1 MGLAI
6 GGAYL
11 SGGLARAAVNHARI
25 EALADKANGSLSERA
40 LASTAGD
47 AGVLA
52 IARRVDG
59 TAPTAQ
65 DLADRRLARLALQTG
80 EPTPAVT
87 PSAPASVPQTEQP
100 GKLFRVAVTVAQPF
114 HLQGALEDSRD
125 LECLTQAVY
134 YEARGE
140 SAAGQQAVAQVVLNR
155 VRHPA
160 FPKSVCGVVFQHA
173 GGGCQFSFA
182 CDGSTGRHV
191 ESGAWNRSRKVA
203 ADALDGHVVATIGN
217 ATHFHV
223 ASLGKVWASGM
234 MQVAQIGSH
243 VFFRFGGAAG
253 APKMFHAEP
262 QLSAPLQ
269 IAERASQPRVV
280 TASFSPLGGDR
291 LASASSALVE
301 RAAAAVESVTKPAP
315 KVETPKVEAKPETTP
330 AKGSDSA
337 AVAAPATAG

>member
-1 MGLAI
+1 M
-6 GGAYL
+6 
-11 SGGLARAAVNHARI
+11 
-25 EALADKANGSLSERA
+25 
-40 LASTAGD
+40 
-47 AGVLA
+47 
-52 IARRVDG
+52 DG

-65 DLADRRLARLALQTG
+65 DLADRRLARLALQTA
-80 EPTPAVT
+80 EPAPAAAPSTPA
-87 PSAPASVPQTEQP
+87 SINATEQP
-100 GKLFRVAVTVAQPF
+100 AKLFRVATAVAQPF
-114 HLQGALEDSRD
+114 HLQGALEESRD

-140 SAAGQQAVAQVVLNR
+140 SQAGQQAVAQVVLNR

-182 CDGSTGRHV
+182 CDGSTSKHV
-191 ESGAWNRSRKVA
+191 EGGAWNRARKVA
-203 ADALDGHVVATIGN
+203 AAALDGHVIETIGN

-262 QLSAPLQ
+262 QLSQPLQ
-269 IAERASQPRVV
+269 MAEKATQPRVV
-280 TASFSPLGGDR
+280 TASFSPLSGDLGANR

-301 RAAAAVESVTKPAP
+301 RAAAAVESVTKPA
-315 KVETPKVEAKPETTP
+315 KAEASKADAKPDTATAP
-330 AKGSDSA
+330 AKTSDSA
-337 AVAAPATAG
+337 AIAAPANAG